1 MVLFEALLLLCA
13 VVIDQAMEILSSG
26 SLPHLPRV
34 SAATCSWSPA
44 RPSCRWRSCPGTWGG
59 AVIIII
65 HHHYNHHHHHEPV
78 DLDRPGQ
85 GAEVLLV
92 LLTVGVVPDRAPH
105 PAVVTAADLNI
116 VQAESESPHVVKS
129 NFCGAK

>member
-1 MVLFEALLLLCA
+1 MAVCLTSRASLQPLVVGHQLVLLADGEA
-13 VVIDQAMEILSSG
+13 
-26 SLPHLPRV
+26 
-34 SAATCSWSPA
+34 A
-44 RPSCRWRSCPGTWGG
+44 REPEGG

-65 HHHYNHHHHHEPV
+65 HHHYNHHHHPEPV

-116 VQAESESPHVVKS
+116 VQAESESAHVSKS
-129 NFCGAK
+129 NFCEAK

>member
-1 MVLFEALLLLCA
+1 MAKLPGNLRVGP
-13 VVIDQAMEILSSG
+13 LSS
-26 SLPHLPRV
+26 S
-34 SAATCSWSPA
+34 S
-44 RPSCRWRSCPGTWGG
+44 
-59 AVIIII
+59 IIII
-65 HHHYNHHHHHEPV
+65 ITTITITMHEPV

-105 PAVVTAADLNI
+105 PAVVTAADLNM

-129 NFCGAK
+129 NFCEAK